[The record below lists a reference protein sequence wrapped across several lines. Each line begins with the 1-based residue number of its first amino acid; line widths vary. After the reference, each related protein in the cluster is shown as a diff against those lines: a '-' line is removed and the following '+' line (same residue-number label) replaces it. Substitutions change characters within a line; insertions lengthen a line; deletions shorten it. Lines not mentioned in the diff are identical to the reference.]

1 MFKSL
6 FGLHHKVRKALPA
19 AACLACLAISFHMPA
34 NAQNFGGRTA
44 TVSVAEAGSD
54 VLSML
59 SDVQGRV
66 AAGQS
71 TAITAATNAVTVMK
85 DLKIGDRI
93 KAGQTVASQDSSD
106 LKHRLALL
114 EIQREEAELR
124 LGDTRQGVADDQAIL
139 ALLQEQRKL
148 LQGKADRAETL
159 VSRNALAVDAAESA
173 RNAVINVDQQ
183 IAQRRASLSAKGFQE
198 RLAESAIQRISIEI
212 KQVKRD
218 ISATTIKASA
228 AGQIVFILPA
238 RETFS
243 REGDVLM
250 RTRAQGSYEIEA
262 EIPLEYLRFVAR
274 SKSIAATDFN
284 GRPLKVTPRV
294 ILPNQNIRNGTQTV
308 RFTIDGEMPRSMRA
322 DNAPVVLKIPTT
334 SPEPVVT
341 VPKDAVIPVSGGHV
355 VFVVEE
361 GVAIQRRVRLGN
373 PTNDGFVVLSGV
385 KQGEQVVIR
394 GNEGLVD
401 GKKVKIGDPGM
412 RPAGPKGEKW
422 TLNWNTRRG
431 PASGDLVLGKEKS
444 FFNDEPVEI
453 TRDGNKIAFTGK
465 LILPFGVVDLVFDG
479 SIDGA
484 SMAGAL
490 TLEGLPGGRSRE
502 TEFTGTRDGK

>member
-1 MFKSL
+1 MLKS
-6 FGLHHKVRKALPA
+6 FSGLHHKFYKALSTA
-19 AACLACLAISFHMPA
+19 ICVTCVAISLHTPA
-34 NAQNFGGRTA
+34 VAQNFGGRTA

-54 VLSML
+54 VLSLL

-93 KAGQTVASQDSSD
+93 KAGQAVASQDASD
-106 LKHRLALL
+106 LKYRLALL
-114 EIQREEAELR
+114 EAQFEEAELR
-124 LGDTRQGVADDQAIL
+124 LADTKQGLVDDRAIL
-139 ALLQEQRKL
+139 KLLQKQREL
-148 LQGKADRAETL
+148 LQGKATRAETL

-183 IAQRRASLSAKGFQE
+183 IAQRRAGLSAKGFQE
-198 RLAESAIQRISIEI
+198 KLANSALQRISIEI

-218 ISATTIKASA
+218 IAATTIKAPVE
-228 AGQIVFILPA
+228 GQIVFILPA
-238 RETFS
+238 RQTFS

-250 RTRAQGSYEIEA
+250 RTRSQDSYEIEA

-274 SKSIAATDFN
+274 SKSIAAADFY
-284 GRPLKVTPRV
+284 GRPLKVSPRV
-294 ILPNQNIRNGTQTV
+294 ILPSQNIRNGTQTV
-308 RFTIDGEMPRSMRA
+308 RFAIDGEMPRSMRA

-355 VFVVEE
+355 LFVVEE
-361 GVAIQRRVRLGN
+361 GVAVQRRIRLGN
-373 PTNDGFVVLSGV
+373 PTEDGFVILGGV
-385 KQGEQVVIR
+385 KEGEQVVIR

-401 GKKVKIGDPGM
+401 GKKVKIGDPAK

-431 PASGDLVLGKEKS
+431 PASGDLVLGTEKS

-465 LILPFGVVDLVFDG
+465 LILPFGVIDLVFDG
-479 SIDGA
+479 TIDGA

-502 TEFTGTRDGK
+502 TEFTGTRDSK